1 MANLVSFVA
10 KHAFQGDPAQSQ
22 LSFPQEAML
31 TAKADQVGNS
41 WWWGSYNGREGWF
54 PPAYVSP
61 TGAPPQRPAMTQSM
75 PPTNMQQR
83 MQQVT
88 FTSSVQ
94 QQQQQRQMFSNSL
107 PPQQVFGAPQQQ
119 QGVPQ
124 QGFGAPQQQ
133 QGFPQ
138 QGFGV
143 PQQQQGVPQQGFGA
157 QLQGYPPHQQGFGS
171 PPPKQQPQGFSGFG
185 VPPPIQGGGMRNMTE
200 DPFAGLN
207 PVPSPMMK
215 TSALQKPEESS
226 KPSEV
231 SSSPAPSF
239 SSSPSKDLSVGTS
252 KQMLSSS
259 PSKDASI
266 SAAYVR
272 MGLSPSNSGAS
283 TPVKSVSGVSTPVT
297 TLSRDPSP
305 VPPAKTATAA
315 KPVAAKPAVK
325 ASTMKTADH
334 PPRPSP
340 PRQSKEEQEARQL
353 REKEE
358 ARIRAQMLKEKAELE
373 NQQVPTVPSEGG
385 LGSSGVAIIDADTG
399 EVEVGSTRSTSG
411 VSELSGSSQTGEPL
425 FNPYNFLA
433 GHEGGFPNRKFSPI
447 FRVPPFWSLMRLDS
461 YIRRFPLP
469 KDRSKDTT
477 GMYEQ
482 LAKALS
488 FICHVVVETDSACR
502 SGRGRFG
509 LKRSNT
515 TRVSPL
521 AFLRQNHLGCEAC
534 IKLISILPHSAGTSG
549 KTLDGLFLNFINVFL
564 SLMENLQPN
573 QQLVL
578 PGGWQQPDYTH
589 VCLYIVRN
597 CGDNRFSFSVCNT
610 GTDGLE
616 YHPSSFDPETGR
628 KLKQMAMTIWDIP
641 VSRLTDSTFWTVLF
655 RMQVYPSKKN
665 CAAFLY
671 TKLLPSLNARPLL
684 SNLDL
689 GPSDFLEPPDEIAA
703 ATFHPLA
710 ALVLTTTPSAG
721 ARPSKYASLLVM
733 NAAVDLAYA
742 EIENAPPS
750 SMDPEDTRILKLSG
764 RNLANFA
771 STLDPNTVG
780 DGSLGPSLSNTWDL
794 LDKLLK
800 KLNFAS
806 SKPMDQHSHGLPA
819 SAFNDEFSKGTIP
832 ALRTDAGSAAYPLFG
847 RLRTDNYENT
857 VKELMGNPRPDPILI
872 PAVLTDETLPPVA
885 TTYDNAASSLQRIAD
900 ACSLLMQ
907 QRKMIKNAA
916 AFAASASQ
924 YALTSVLPMPHLDP
938 GYCFWRKADMRRET
952 QLNLLFLIRRMC
964 RIYSAATA
972 CVQQSRG
979 LVAIRSTALAS
990 AACVADAICRVKAV
1004 DDPSTFALHY
1014 SGLCE
1019 GPTQPFGIQAGA
1031 FDTLA
1036 SNLPIYDPNICA
1048 LRFQCLDYL
1057 HGRCVKA
1064 DGAHQ
1069 NTIFNFDISMTPME
1083 GDVELIEQLSIQLA
1097 LPRPYPATDEAKM
1110 NHSASLISG
1119 KNGSIMEVLP
1129 EFEYYRDIIFHFKHS
1144 VSGKSAFSEGT
1155 SDKVTW
1161 LPSDATLHWDMARIK
1176 EKEERNG
1183 ETEKI
1188 IIYEYRVTAFGN
1200 HPQEY
1205 VDRIAAEQKSTTA
1218 FQGFLS
1224 LFGKSTTERARL
1236 SSADPTNVVNSCGEK
1251 FQNSR

>member
-1 MANLVSFVA
+1 
-10 KHAFQGDPAQSQ
+10 
-22 LSFPQEAML
+22 ML

-61 TGAPPQRPAMTQSM
+61 TGAPPQRPSMTQSL

-83 MQQVT
+83 MQQAT

-94 QQQQQRQMFSNSL
+94 QQQQQQQQQRQMFGNSM
-107 PPQQVFGAPQQQ
+107 PPQQGFGAPQQ
-119 QGVPQ
+119 Q

-138 QGFGV
+138 QN
-143 PQQQQGVPQQGFGA
+143 FGA
-157 QLQGYPPHQQGFGS
+157 QLQGYPPQQQGFGS
-171 PPPKQQPQGFSGFG
+171 LPPKQQPQGFSGFG
-185 VPPPIQGGGMRNMTE
+185 VPPPIQGGGMRNMSG
-200 DPFAGLN
+200 DPFAGLD
-207 PVPSPMMK
+207 PVPS
-215 TSALQKPEESS
+215 TVNTAALQKQEESS
-226 KPSEV
+226 KPIEV
-231 SSSPAPSF
+231 STSPAPSF
-239 SSSPSKDLSVGTS
+239 SSSTSKDLSAGR
-252 KQMLSSS
+252 LLAS
-259 PSKDASI
+259 PSKDESI
-266 SAAYVR
+266 SAAYSR
-272 MGLSPSNSGAS
+272 MGLSPSSSGASSPVKNLSRAS
-283 TPVKSVSGVSTPVT
+283 TPVAAPN
-297 TLSRDPSP
+297 RDPSP
-305 VPPAKTATAA
+305 VSPAKKAPTSKPTAT
-315 KPVAAKPAVK
+315 KQPVQT
-325 ASTMKTADH
+325 STMKKDDQ

-340 PRQSKEEQEARQL
+340 PKQSKEEQEARKL

-358 ARIRAQMLKEKAELE
+358 ARIRAQLLKEKAELE

-385 LGSSGVAIIDADTG
+385 LGSSGFAIIDADTG
-399 EVEVGSTRSTSG
+399 EVEVGLTRSTSG
-411 VSELSGSSQTGEPL
+411 VSEVSGSQTGDPL

-447 FRVPPFWSLMRLDS
+447 YRVPPFWTLMRLDTYVRS
-461 YIRRFPLP
+461 LPLP
-469 KDRSKDTT
+469 KDRTKDTA

-509 LKRSNT
+509 LKRST
-515 TRVSPL
+515 TTQVSPL

-597 CGDNRFSFSVCNT
+597 CGNNRFSFSVCNT
-610 GTDGLE
+610 GKDGLE

-641 VSRLTDSTFWTVLF
+641 ASRLTDSTFWTVLF

-665 CAAFLY
+665 CAEFLY

-689 GPSDFLEPPDEIAA
+689 GPSDFLEPPDEIAEA
-703 ATFHPLA
+703 SYHPLA
-710 ALVLTTTPSAG
+710 ALALTTTPSAG

-764 RNLANFA
+764 RNLANFS
-771 STLDPNTVG
+771 STIDPNTVG
-780 DGSLGPSLSNTWDL
+780 DRSLGPSLSNTWDL

-800 KLNFAS
+800 KLNLAS
-806 SKPMDQHSHGLPA
+806 SKPMDQHSHGLTA
-819 SAFNDEFSKGTIP
+819 SALNDEFSKGIIP
-832 ALRTDAGSAAYPLFG
+832 TPRTDAGSAAYPLFG

-907 QRKMIKNAA
+907 QRKLIKNAA

-924 YALTSVLPMPHLDP
+924 YALTTVLPMPHLDP
-938 GYCFWRKADMRRET
+938 RYCFWRKAHMRRET

-1019 GPTQPFGIQAGA
+1019 GPTRPFGIQAGA

-1036 SNLPIYDPNICA
+1036 SNLPIYDPNICS

-1057 HGRCVKA
+1057 RGRCVKA
-1064 DGAHQ
+1064 DGSHH
-1069 NTIFNFDISMTPME
+1069 NTIFNFDISMSPME

-1097 LPRPYPATDEAKM
+1097 LPRPYPASDEAKM
-1110 NHSASLISG
+1110 NHTASLISG
-1119 KNGSIMEVLP
+1119 KIGSIMEVLP

-1144 VSGKSAFSEGT
+1144 VSGKSAFPEGT
-1155 SDKVTW
+1155 SDKQTW
-1161 LPSDATLHWDMARIK
+1161 LPSDATLHWNMARVK

-1205 VDRIAAEQKSTTA
+1205 VDRVAAEQKSTTS

>member
-1 MANLVSFVA
+1 MS
-10 KHAFQGDPAQSQ
+10 D
-22 LSFPQEAML
+22 
-31 TAKADQVGNS
+31 
-41 WWWGSYNGREGWF
+41 
-54 PPAYVSP
+54 
-61 TGAPPQRPAMTQSM
+61 
-75 PPTNMQQR
+75 
-83 MQQVT
+83 
-88 FTSSVQ
+88 
-94 QQQQQRQMFSNSL
+94 
-107 PPQQVFGAPQQQ
+107 
-119 QGVPQ
+119 
-124 QGFGAPQQQ
+124 
-133 QGFPQ
+133 
-138 QGFGV
+138 
-143 PQQQQGVPQQGFGA
+143 
-157 QLQGYPPHQQGFGS
+157 
-171 PPPKQQPQGFSGFG
+171 
-185 VPPPIQGGGMRNMTE
+185 
-200 DPFAGLN
+200 DPFAGLDTA
-207 PVPSPMMK
+207 PSPLMK
-215 TSALQKPEESS
+215 TGSQEPEELPKPRDMPVSPTQSLVSGSS
-226 KPSEV
+226 KDV
-231 SSSPAPSF
+231 LSP
-239 SSSPSKDLSVGTS
+239 SPSKD
-252 KQMLSSS
+252 
-259 PSKDASI
+259 DSI
-266 SAAYVR
+266 AAAYAR
-272 MGLSPSNSGAS
+272 MGLSPSNSDIS
-283 TPVKSVSGVSTPVT
+283 TPAKSSNSAGTPIKREPSPVT
-297 TLSRDPSP
+297 TTAVAKASASK
-305 VPPAKTATAA
+305 PA
-315 KPVAAKPAVK
+315 AAKPAVAK
-325 ASTMKTADH
+325 SSTMTKTDH

-340 PRQSKEEQEARQL
+340 PRLSREEQEARKL

-358 ARIRAQMLKEKAELE
+358 ALIRAQLLKEKAELE
-373 NQQVPTVPSEGG
+373 KQKVPMSPSEGG
-385 LGSSGVAIIDADTG
+385 IGSSGVAMIDPDTG
-399 EVEVGSTRSTSG
+399 EIEVGLTRSASG
-411 VSELSGSSQTGEPL
+411 VSELSGSQTGEPA

-433 GHEGGFPNRKFSPI
+433 GHEGGFPSRKFSPI
-447 FRVPPFWSLMRLDS
+447 FRVPPFWSLMRLDT
-461 YIRRFPLP
+461 YVRRFPLP
-469 KDRSKDTT
+469 KDRNKDTA

-488 FICHVVVETDSACR
+488 FLCHVVVETESACR

-515 TRVSPL
+515 VRVSPL

-534 IKLISILPHSAGTSG
+534 IKLISILPHSAGASG

-564 SLMENLQPN
+564 SLMENLQPG

-597 CGDNRFSFSVCNT
+597 CGNNRFSFSVCNT
-610 GTDGLE
+610 GNDGLE

-641 VSRLTDSTFWTVLF
+641 ASRLVDSSFWTVLF

-665 CAAFLY
+665 DAAFLY

-689 GPSDFLEPPDEIAA
+689 GPSDFLEPPDEISAA
-703 ATFHPLA
+703 SFHPLA
-710 ALVLTTTPSAG
+710 ALALTTTPSAG

-794 LDKLLK
+794 LDKMLK

-806 SKPMDQHSHGLPA
+806 SKPMDQHSHGLPP
-819 SAFNDEFSKGTIP
+819 SALYDEFSKGTITS
-832 ALRTDAGSAAYPLFG
+832 LRTDAGSGAHPLFG
-847 RLRTDNYENT
+847 RLRTDNYEN
-857 VKELMGNPRPDPILI
+857 VVRELMGSPRPDPILI

-907 QRKMIKNAA
+907 QRKMIKNSA

-924 YALTSVLPMPHLDP
+924 YALTTVLPMPHLDP
-938 GYCFWRKADMRRET
+938 AYCFWRKADMRRET

-1036 SNLPIYDPNICA
+1036 SNLPIYDPNICS

-1057 HGRCVKA
+1057 RGRTVKA
-1064 DGAHQ
+1064 DGTHQ
-1069 NTIFNFDISMTPME
+1069 NTIFNFDISMSPME
-1083 GDVELIEQLSIQLA
+1083 GDVELIDQLSIQLA
-1097 LPRPYPATDEAKM
+1097 LPRPYPATQEAKA
-1110 NHSASLISG
+1110 NHTASLISG

-1129 EFEYYRDIIFHFKHS
+1129 EFEYYRDIVFHFKHS
-1144 VSGKSAFSEGT
+1144 VSGKSPFPEGT
-1155 SDKVTW
+1155 SENQSW
-1161 LPSDATLHWDMARIK
+1161 LPSDATLHWQIVRLK

-1183 ETEKI
+1183 EMEKI
-1188 IIYEYRVTAFGN
+1188 IFYEYRVTAFGN

-1224 LFGKSTTERARL
+1224 LFGKSTVERARL
-1236 SSADPTNVVNSCGEK
+1236 SSADPTNVVNSCGDK